1 MLRTI
6 STLALLTLVAATAG
20 CCRECAHPLDYY
32 GPVFCGGSHPPTDQD
47 IRAGSVLSPPLCRP
61 ASPADVPT
69 PALQPVPAAE
79 SSQPAAEG
87 RTALKYDWDE

>member
-6 STLALLTLVAATAG
+6 STLVLLTLAIATMG

-47 IRAGSVLSPPLCRP
+47 IRAGSILSPPQCRA
-61 ASPADVPT
+61 ASPAET
-69 PALQPVPAAE
+69 SKPAIEPVPAAE
-79 SSQPAAEG
+79 SAQPAPAG
-87 RTALKYDWDE
+87 PN

>member
-6 STLALLTLVAATAG
+6 STLALLALAVATVG
-20 CCRECAHPLDYY
+20 CRGECAHPLDYY

-47 IRAGSVLSPPLCRP
+47 VRAGSILSPPVCCP
-61 ASPADVPT
+61 ASPAGVPAPAAGVPT

-79 SSQPAAEG
+79 SSQPDPFG
-87 RTALKYDWDE
+87 PD